1 MNRPLLAVDD
11 LHVRFRT
18 YSGTVHAVNG
28 MTFHVNSGEI
38 FGLVGDSGC
47 GKSVTGY
54 AILRLV
60 PPPGEIVQGRMV
72 RIEGRTK
79 AGWRSLLDGD
89 GNRAVFPV
97 VNCAKHHR
105 FEFAMERGVLLD
117 QIGLAIEAAR
127 GAEFGLLEPSNGLR
141 SPGEARKAMA

>member
-1 MNRPLLAVDD
+1 MPVPWFYVKCAKSAKKYGVDLASR
-11 LHVRFRT
+11 LFR
-18 YSGTVHAVNG
+18 A
-28 MTFHVNSGEI
+28 
-38 FGLVGDSGC
+38 
-47 GKSVTGY
+47 
-54 AILRLV
+54 
-60 PPPGEIVQGRMV
+60 EIVQGRMV

-127 GAEFGLLEPSNGLR
+127 GAEFGLLEQSNGLR